1 MLLVTISNIDRTF
14 HGVFDTDDKKKAADA
29 ALIKLVADHGFFDD
43 TRVHVTESPD
53 QYGVLVDEDQLD
65 DVKTNSGLLYHMQD
79 ENSYLIL
86 IRPYVPGTMFVGQDL
101 LGRYDRWR
109 SST

>member
-14 HGVFDTDDKKKAADA
+14 HGIFDTADKKKAADA

-43 TRVHVTESPD
+43 TRVHATWWEKESQD
-53 QYGVLVDEDQLD
+53 QYGVLVDEDQLH

-86 IRPYVPGTMFVGQDL
+86 IRPYVPGTMFVGQC
-101 LGRYDRWR
+101 
-109 SST
+109 